1 MTWSMLQELN
11 RRLEGLSYCRLR
23 MFQDP
28 AGMVWLEDLHAEAS
42 TEPIRIGSLTDAAG
56 YVEAMEREER
66 MVAVM
71 N

>member
-1 MTWSMLQELN
+1 
-11 RRLEGLSYCRLR
+11 

-28 AGMVWLEDLHAEAS
+28 SGLVWLEDLRANPS
-42 TEPIRIGSLTDAAG
+42 TEPIRIGSLTDADG
-56 YVEAMEREER
+56 YVETMEKEER

>member
-1 MTWSMLQELN
+1 MLQELN
-11 RRLEGLSYCRLR
+11 RRLEALSYCKLR

-28 AGMVWLEDLHAEAS
+28 SGLVWLEDLRADPS
-42 TEPIRIGSLTDAAG
+42 TEPIRIGSLTDATG

>member
-1 MTWSMLQELN
+1 
-11 RRLEGLSYCRLR
+11 

-28 AGMVWLEDLHAEAS
+28 SGLVWLEDLRADS
-42 TEPIRIGSLTDAAG
+42 PTEPIRIGSLTDATG

>member
-1 MTWSMLQELN
+1 MLEELN
-11 RRLEGLSYCRLR
+11 RRLEALSYCKLR
-23 MFQDP
+23 MLQDP
-28 AGMVWLEDLHAEAS
+28 SGLVWLEDLHADPS
-42 TEPIRIGSLTDAAG
+42 TQPIRIGSLTDAAG